1 MWSQCRS
8 CRKRRYT
15 KRSGAKEAIRINH
28 RGEGMREYRCPVAD
42 GWHIGHTPPAVLYG
56 HTAASDLYS
65 HQPQEHAVSNETRTA
80 MEHIAKGWPLADV
93 CAVSDLSEN
102 AVLALAVGNG
112 YALDAAS
119 KRFRKAPQPK
129 PKPQGIVRP
138 QTDTGAVS
146 ASPVSNAGQALG
158 SAAAPA
164 PVSPIR
170 PAHRDLI
177 DEGKAH
183 SSVKVQRA
191 AVKAEVALGT
201 LANLLDATREAE
213 AAKRKAEAEKAA
225 ARAEVERLEKQLADA
240 KAKLR
245 GPARAAAVAVVAPNQ
260 AGASAKEIRA
270 WAAANGIDCPANG
283 RVPGAVVEAYAAA
296 QVAA

>member
-42 GWHIGHTPPAVLYG
+42 GWHIGHMAPAVLYG

-119 KRFRKAPQPK
+119 KRFRKAPQSK
-129 PKPQGIVRP
+129 PKPQGIVRQP
-138 QTDTGAVS
+138 PAVALTAEPGNASNTAPSS
-146 ASPVSNAGQALG
+146 ATATV
-158 SAAAPA
+158 
-164 PVSPIR
+164 R

-191 AVKAEVALGT
+191 AVKVEVALGT
-201 LANLLDATREAE
+201 LANLLDATRQEE
-213 AAKRKAEAEKAA
+213 AAKRAAEKAKA
-225 ARAEVERLEKQLADA
+225 EARAEVERLEKQLAEA

-245 GPARAAAVAVVAPNQ
+245 GPARAAAVAVVTPNQ

-270 WAAANGIDCPANG
+270 WAAANGIDCPATDIVPR
-283 RVPGAVVEAYAAA
+283 RVVDAYAAA